1 MFLKALLAPAALI
14 GLASAVAL
22 PPSNGLD
29 LSTHSLNK
37 RTATMWTWFPPIV
50 HATPW
55 KYVGC
60 FSGDAPLTYHVAD
73 FCSCHNKPTDAV
85 KHMSMEK
92 CFASCKAAGFRYAGL
107 KGPNGA
113 KKCWCGS
120 ADPAEYKLPS
130 TGTCNVACG
139 DGEGNLASKYSTN
152 QCGGQ
157 TSYSIWRDPCY
168 KRKFDIDNAPLG
180 YESAG
185 CWSGN
190 GGWLLAHFEKSVS
203 GDNLSIDSCIE
214 ACSANGYPY
223 AGMRGGWEC
232 FCGGRLSPYFVDVHQ
247 KNPNHNTM
255 CTKVCTSTWKVY
267 ATTPKEEWQYCGGDV
282 YYSLYFNRNLAA
294 AEVCNADDDD
304 DDEGGT
310 KTVSKIVQ
318 TVTVTK
324 GGPPPKEATQS
335 FNSDKT
341 TRTTITITGKAEPT
355 PDPEDDDKD
364 NKEDDDTEGGDDDDE
379 PTQTTTITLTRTS
392 GGPAPKTDPPGKG
405 TVYVTTTV
413 PARAKTTITLTQTS
427 GEAAPTGKNNK
438 NTVYTTVTVPA
449 KRTKTTI
456 TLTQT
461 SGEAAPTGKNNKN
474 TVYTTVTVPAKRTKT
489 TITLTQTSGEA
500 APTGKNNKNTVY
512 TTVTVPAS
520 RRGNG
525 GKTTTI
531 TLTRTSGGP
540 APTTARPGK
549 GTVYVTTTVPATKPS
564 DKPEEPEDDDDDK
577 KDDGDDKKDD
587 ENPDDDNGNPG
598 GKGGDDDDKKDD
610 DGKKDDDDNG
620 NPGGKGGDD
629 DDKKDDGEN
638 PDDNNGN
645 PGGKGGEE
653 PGDKGPDL
661 DDSLCSKPTIPA
673 EVVKNTKWKNIK
685 FPVGDVK
692 APAVSCHNRKS
703 KYDAGYHFKLFVGP
717 GTAWPDAVCRKDY
730 TRKTTEIQ
738 AACSNA
744 CIEQKKSCTSSSKVR
759 KIADYKALCEAQ
771 LIACQ
776 AINSLKVLPK
786 YIELIKEDYCKKP
799 SPPFPK
805 PPKAGGKP
813 ADDDE
818 EEEIQYS

>member
-1 MFLKALLAPAALI
+1 MFLKALLAPAALL
-14 GLASAVAL
+14 GLASAAAF
-22 PPSNGLD
+22 PPSSGLD

-37 RTATMWTWFPPIV
+37 RSGAGMWHWFPPADPNIQK
-50 HATPW
+50 HIAANPW

-60 FSGDAPLTYHVAD
+60 YSGQVPLTYHVAD
-73 FCSCHNKPTDAV
+73 FCSCHNKGTSWE
-85 KHMSMEK
+85 HNMEK

-107 KGPNGA
+107 KGLNGA

-120 ADPAEYKLPS
+120 TDTIALLDYKLGS
-130 TGTCNVACG
+130 ENSCNAPCS
-139 DGEGNLASKYSTN
+139 DGEGSLTRKYDIN
-152 QCGGQ
+152 KCGGVE
-157 TSYSIWRDPCY
+157 SYSIWRDPCY
-168 KRKFDIDNAPLG
+168 KREFDVNEAPLG

-185 CWSGN
+185 CWSGH

-223 AGMRGGWEC
+223 AGMRAGWEC
-232 FCGGRLSPYFVDVHQ
+232 FCGGRLAPHFVDVHQ

-282 YYSLYFNRNLAA
+282 YYSLYFNRKLAA
-294 AEVCNADDDD
+294 SSAEVCKDE
-304 DDEGGT
+304 DDETVTKVVQTITVTKGGPPPT
-310 KTVSKIVQ
+310 EATESFDSDSTTRTTITVTGKTVQTITVTKDGPPPTEATQSFDSDSTTRTTITVPGKTVQ
-318 TVTVTK
+318 TITVTK

-335 FNSDKT
+335 FDSDKT
-341 TRTTITITGKAEPT
+341 TRTTITVPGDAEPT
-355 PDPEDDDKD
+355 PDPEDD
-364 NKEDDDTEGGDDDDE
+364 KEDDDTEDDDTEDNDDDNGG
-379 PTQTTTITLTRTS
+379 PTVTQTIIVTKGRPLPKEATESYNTKETTRT
-392 GGPAPKTDPPGKG
+392 T
-405 TVYVTTTV
+405 VTTT
-413 PARAKTTITLTQTS
+413 AGKGAKTYKVTQTIFTTI
-427 GEAAPTGKNNK
+427 GRPPPREATERY
-438 NTVYTTVTVPA
+438 NTRDTTRTTVTTTAAA
-449 KRTKTTI
+449 KTYKV
-456 TLTQT
+456 TQT
-461 SGEAAPTGKNNKN
+461 IFTTEGRPPPKEATERYN
-474 TVYTTVTVPAKRTKT
+474 TRDTTRTTVT
-489 TITLTQTSGEA
+489 
-500 APTGKNNKNTVY
+500 
-512 TTVTVPAS
+512 
-520 RRGNG
+520 
-525 GKTTTI
+525 
-531 TLTRTSGGP
+531 
-540 APTTARPGK
+540 TTAEPEPTEG
-549 GTVYVTTTVPATKPS
+549 
-564 DKPEEPEDDDDDK
+564 PEEPEDDDDK
-577 KDDGDDKKDD
+577 EDG
-587 ENPDDDNGNPG
+587 ENPDDNNGNPG

-610 DGKKDDDDNG
+610 DKKDDD
-620 NPGGKGGDD
+620 
-629 DDKKDDGEN
+629 EN

-661 DDSLCSKPTIPA
+661 DDSLCSKPMVPRD
-673 EVVKNTKWKNIK
+673 VVKNTKWKNIK

-717 GTAWPDAVCRKDY
+717 GTAWPDAVCRKEY
-730 TRKTTEIQ
+730 TRKPTEIQ

-771 LIACQ
+771 LVACQ

-786 YIELIKEDYCKKP
+786 YIELINKDYCKKP

-805 PPKAGGKP
+805 PPRAGGKP